1 MFLVIGTTTLD
12 LFNGG
17 IAQMPTVRGDEFTT
31 DSLVFCQ
38 EPLQMLLG
46 GNAGIA
52 AYALARLGAPVAIGS
67 AIGNDP
73 SGDLLQSWLQAAG
86 VETSGLLRHPT
97 AATSTTTV
105 VSDQSRNRLAFHH
118 AGSSHHY
125 APGDLPDALLARTKV
140 VLLSA
145 FTLLNQWRP
154 HGFVDLLVKAK
165 KQGVITALD
174 IGPAIGQPVKLE
186 EIADLLQYVDYFI
199 CNEHELGV
207 CCEVDETA
215 GGSNLGMVQVLTH
228 GAGCVVIKRGA
239 EGALVQIKG
248 GATVHVSG
256 FAVNA
261 RMTVGA
267 GDSFNAGFLY
277 AVQQGKPPAVAARFA
292 NAVAALVVTSA
303 QGALGAPTLS
313 QVEALIT
320 KEPAPLVD
328 RIQAQLRASAHQ
340 NYEAVA
346 APPFTC
352 FINPDDPSP
361 WSNYAI
367 PDTSIIG
374 AVEETLS
381 ALPAIFGKHGRT
393 PRFEFIEEY
402 APYLAPLLQAHGF
415 QEEMRALL
423 MVCTPDTYQSVAPIP
438 DVTMTEL
445 TATAPLTAMQEFLT
459 VQRRSFGDDN
469 ATAVNET
476 EAQQFRQ
483 RFQTTRLF
491 AAAVDGRMVSAACL
505 QPAHNGVTEIAGIA
519 TLRAFRRQGIGTL
532 LTAAAVQAAFAQ
544 DIDLVFLTAGSP
556 EAGRVYERAGFRTI
570 GSGLI
575 YGWPTI
581 KAQA

>member
-1 MFLVIGTTTLD
+1 
-12 LFNGG
+12 
-17 IAQMPTVRGDEFTT
+17 
-31 DSLVFCQ
+31 
-38 EPLQMLLG
+38 
-46 GNAGIA
+46 
-52 AYALARLGAPVAIGS
+52 
-67 AIGNDP
+67 
-73 SGDLLQSWLQAAG
+73 
-86 VETSGLLRHPT
+86 
-97 AATSTTTV
+97 
-105 VSDQSRNRLAFHH
+105 
-118 AGSSHHY
+118 
-125 APGDLPDALLARTKV
+125 
-140 VLLSA
+140 
-145 FTLLNQWRP
+145 
-154 HGFVDLLVKAK
+154 
-165 KQGVITALD
+165 
-174 IGPAIGQPVKLE
+174 VKLE
-186 EIADLLQYVDYFI
+186 EISNLLQYVDYFI
-199 CNEHELGV
+199 CNEHELSV

-248 GATVHVSG
+248 GATVHVPG

-277 AVQQGKPPAVAARFA
+277 AVQQGKPPTVAARFA

-303 QGALGAPTLS
+303 QGAQGAPTLS
-313 QVEALIT
+313 QVEALMA
-320 KEPAPLVD
+320 KEAVPLVD

-340 NYEAVA
+340 NYEAIA

-352 FINPDDPSP
+352 FINPDDSSP

-393 PRFEFIEEY
+393 PRFEFIAEY

-423 MVCTPDTYQSVAPIP
+423 MVCTPDTYQPVAPIP

>member
-67 AIGNDP
+67 AIGSDP
-73 SGDLLQSWLQAAG
+73 SGDLLQNWLQAAG
-86 VETSGLLRHPT
+86 VATSGLVRHAT

-105 VSDQSRNRLAFHH
+105 VSDQTRNRLAFHH

-125 APGDLPDALLARTKV
+125 APGDLPADLLAQTKV

-154 HGFVDLLVKAK
+154 DGFTDLLVQAK
-165 KQGVITALD
+165 KQGAITALD
-174 IGPAIGQPVKLE
+174 IGPAIGHPVKLG
-186 EIADLLQYVDYFI
+186 EIAHLLRYVDYFI
-199 CNEHELGV
+199 CNEHELSV

-215 GGSNLGMVQVLTH
+215 GGSKVGMAQILTH

-239 EGALVQIKG
+239 EGALVQAKG
-248 GATVHVSG
+248 EATVHVPG

-277 AVQQGKPPAVAARFA
+277 ASQQGKAPAEAARFA

-303 QGALGAPTLS
+303 QGALGAPTLP
-313 QVEALIT
+313 QVEALIA
-320 KEPAPLVD
+320 KEPVPLVD
-328 RIQAQLRASAHQ
+328 RIQAQLRASAQQ

-367 PDTSIIG
+367 PDTSLIG

-381 ALPAIFGKHGRT
+381 ALPAIFGTRGRT
-393 PRFEFIEEY
+393 PRFEFIAEY
-402 APYLAPLLQAHGF
+402 APYLAPLLQAHGY

-423 MVCTPDTYQSVAPIP
+423 MVCTANTYQPAAPLP
-438 DVTMTEL
+438 DVTVIEL
-445 TATAPLTAMQEFLT
+445 TAAAPLPAIQEFLT
-459 VQRRSFGDDN
+459 VQRRSFGDND

-476 EAQQFRQ
+476 EALQFCTRY
-483 RFQTTRLF
+483 QTTRLF
-491 AAAVDGRMVSAACL
+491 AAVVDGHMVSAACL
-505 QPAHNGVTEIAGIA
+505 QPAHEGVTEIAGIA
-519 TLRAFRRQGIGTL
+519 TLPPFRRQGIGTL

-544 DIDLVFLTAGSP
+544 GVDIVFLTAGSP

-570 GSGLI
+570 GSGLA
-575 YGWPTI
+575 YGWP
-581 KAQA
+581 AG

>member
-46 GNAGIA
+46 GNAGIT
-52 AYALARLGAPVAIGS
+52 AYALARLGASVAIGS

-86 VETSGLLRHPT
+86 VATSGLLRHPT

-105 VSDQSRNRLAFHH
+105 VSDQTRNRLAFHH

-125 APGDLPDALLARTKV
+125 APGDLPAALLAQTKV

-154 HGFVDLLVKAK
+154 DGFTNLLVQAK
-165 KQGVITALD
+165 KQGALTALD
-174 IGPAIGQPVKLE
+174 IGPAIGQPVKLG
-186 EIADLLQYVDYFI
+186 EIVHLLRYVDYFI
-199 CNEHELGV
+199 CNEHELSV
-207 CCEVDETA
+207 CCGVDETA
-215 GGSNLGMVQVLTH
+215 GGSTLGMAQLLTH

-239 EGALVQIKG
+239 EGALVQAKG
-248 GATVHVSG
+248 AATVHVPG

-277 AVQQGKPPAVAARFA
+277 AIQQGKAPAEAARFA

-303 QGALGAPTLS
+303 QGALGAPSLT
-313 QVEALIT
+313 QVEALIA
-320 KEPAPLVD
+320 KEPVSIFA
-328 RIQAQLRASAHQ
+328 RIQAQLRASAQQ

-352 FINPDDPSP
+352 FINPDDPSL

-367 PDTSIIG
+367 PDTSIVS
-374 AVEETLS
+374 AVKGELS
-381 ALPAIFGKHGRT
+381 ALTALFGTRGRT
-393 PRFEFIEEY
+393 PRFEFLEEY
-402 APYLAPLLQAHGF
+402 TPYLASLLQAHGF
-415 QEEMRALL
+415 QEELRALL
-423 MVCTPDTYQSVAPIP
+423 MLCTAATYQPATPIP
-438 DVTMTEL
+438 DVTVTEL
-445 TATAPLTAMQEFLT
+445 TAASPLVAIQEFLT
-459 VQRRSFGDDN
+459 VQRRSFGNED
-469 ATAVNET
+469 ATAVDAT
-476 EAQQFRQ
+476 EAQQFRA
-483 RFQTTRLF
+483 RFHTTRLF
-491 AAAVDGRMVSAACL
+491 AAVVDGRMVSAACL
-505 QPAHNGVTEIAGIA
+505 QPPHEGVTEIAGIA
-519 TLRAFRRQGIGTL
+519 TLRPFRRQGIGTL

-544 DIDLVFLTAGSP
+544 GIDIVFLTAGSP

-575 YGWPTI
+575 YGWPT
-581 KAQA
+581 A

>member
-38 EPLQMLLG
+38 EPLQLLLG

-52 AYALARLGAPVAIGS
+52 AYALARLGAPVVIGS

-73 SGDLLQSWLQAAG
+73 SGDLLQTWLQAAG
-86 VETSGLLRHPT
+86 VETSALLRHST

-105 VSDQSRNRLAFHH
+105 VSDQTRNRLAFHH

-125 APGDLPDALLARTKV
+125 APGDLPDALLARTEV
-140 VLLSA
+140 LLLSA

-154 HGFVDLLVKAK
+154 DGFTDLLVQAK
-165 KQGVITALD
+165 KQGIITALD
-174 IGPAIGQPVKLE
+174 IGPAIGQPVKLG

-199 CNEHELGV
+199 CNEHELSV

-215 GGSNLGMVQVLTH
+215 GGSKVGIDQVLTH
-228 GAGCVVIKRGA
+228 RAGCVVIKRGA
-239 EGALVQIKG
+239 EGALVQAQG
-248 GATVHVSG
+248 QATVHVPG

-277 AVQQGKPPAVAARFA
+277 AIQQGKPPAEAARFA

-303 QGALGAPTLS
+303 QGALGAPTLP
-313 QVEALIT
+313 QVEALIA

-346 APPFTC
+346 APLFTC
-352 FINPDDPSP
+352 FFNPDDASP

-367 PDTSIIG
+367 PDASLLG
-374 AVEETLS
+374 DLSEELS
-381 ALPAIFGKHGRT
+381 ALHLSFTQRQRS
-393 PRFEFIEEY
+393 PRFEFIAEY
-402 APYLAPLLQAHGF
+402 APYLAPLLTAHGF

-423 MVCTPDTYQSVAPIP
+423 MVCTPDTYQPAAAMS
-438 DVTMTEL
+438 DVTVTEL
-445 TATAPLTAMQEFLT
+445 TAASPLTAMQEFLT
-459 VQRRSFGDDN
+459 VQRRGFGDDD
-469 ATAVNET
+469 ATAVTET

-483 RFQTTRLF
+483 RYQTTRLF
-491 AAAVDGRMVSAACL
+491 AAVVDGRMVSAACL
-505 QPAHNGVTEIAGIA
+505 QPAHEGVTEIAGIA
-519 TLRAFRRQGIGTL
+519 TLRPFRRQGIGTL
-532 LTAAAVQAAFAQ
+532 VTAAAVQAAFAQ
-544 DIDLVFLTAGSP
+544 GVDLVFLTAGSP
-556 EAGRVYERAGFRTI
+556 AAGRVYERAGFRTI

>member
-67 AIGNDP
+67 AIGGDP

-145 FTLLNQWRP
+145 FTLLNQWRLD
-154 HGFVDLLVKAK
+154 GFTDLLVKAK

-174 IGPAIGQPVKLE
+174 IGPAIGQPVKLD

-199 CNEHELGV
+199 CNEHELSV

-248 GATVHVSG
+248 GATVHVPG

-277 AVQQGKPPAVAARFA
+277 AVQQGKPPTVAARFA

-303 QGALGAPTLS
+303 QGAQGAPTLS
-313 QVEALIT
+313 QVEALMA
-320 KEPAPLVD
+320 KEAVPLVD

-340 NYEAVA
+340 NYEAIA

-352 FINPDDPSP
+352 FINPDDSSP

-393 PRFEFIEEY
+393 PRFEFIAEY

-423 MVCTPDTYQSVAPIP
+423 MVCTPDTYQPVAPIP
-438 DVTMTEL
+438 DVTVTEL
-445 TATAPLTAMQEFLT
+445 TIASPLTAMQEFLT

-469 ATAVNET
+469 ASAVNET
-476 EAQQFRQ
+476 EAQQFRH

-519 TLRAFRRQGIGTL
+519 TLRPFRRQGIGTL

-544 DIDLVFLTAGSP
+544 GIDIVFLTAGSA

>member
-86 VETSGLLRHPT
+86 VETSGLLRHST

-105 VSDQSRNRLAFHH
+105 VSDQTRNRLAFHH
-118 AGSSHHY
+118 AGSSHYY
-125 APGDLPDALLARTKV
+125 APGDLPDELLARTKV
-140 VLLSA
+140 LLVSA

-154 HGFVDLLVKAK
+154 NGFIDLLVKAK
-165 KQGVITALD
+165 KQGIITALD
-174 IGPAIGQPVKLE
+174 IGPAIGQPVKLG

-199 CNEHELGV
+199 CNEHELSV

-215 GGSNLGMVQVLTH
+215 GGSKVGMAQVLTH

-239 EGALVQIKG
+239 EGALVQAQG
-248 GATVHVSG
+248 AATVHVSG

-328 RIQAQLRASAHQ
+328 RIQAQLRASAQQ

-393 PRFEFIEEY
+393 PRFEFIAEY

-423 MVCTPDTYQSVAPIP
+423 MVCTTDTYQSVAPIP

-519 TLRAFRRQGIGTL
+519 TLRAFRRQGIGAL
-532 LTAAAVQAAFAQ
+532 LTAYVTQAAFDAG
-544 DIDLVFLTAGSP
+544 LTTLFLTAGSR
-556 EAGRVYERAGFRTI
+556 EAGRVYERVGFHAV
-570 GSGLI
+570 GYGLA
-575 YGWPTI
+575 Y
-581 KAQA
+581 A